1 MYTAQTDVC
10 EGVVRLDIDYV
21 YARSR
26 LGTQSTIAR
35 MLNDN
40 VKSLG
45 SIIGD
50 EDRKCLKI
58 VYRALCHFYL
68 PPCGNAS
75 NLTPPTSICPEEC
88 EMVRENCAKTW
99 STVLLAFN
107 DDMTPLIDCDDTS
120 SLLFP
125 LPHCCTG
132 AGLGLLQLLSL
143 SSPSSSPL
151 FFLQISPK
159 ITDIEHFRCGS
170 KKSE

>member
-1 MYTAQTDVC
+1 MYTSQTDVC

-35 MLNDN
+35 MLNEN
-40 VKSLG
+40 VKSLE

-50 EDRKCLKI
+50 EDRNCLKI

-68 PPCGNAS
+68 PHCGNAS

-88 EMVRENCAKTW
+88 KMVQKDCAKTW

-107 DDMTPLIDCDDTS
+107 DDMTPVIDCNDTS

-143 SSPSSSPL
+143 LLLPLLLLLLKFFSLSLSLFPSNLS
-151 FFLQISPK
+151 
-159 ITDIEHFRCGS
+159 
-170 KKSE
+170 